1 VLSSYKFD
9 DYLDAKL
16 GVVNGSQT
24 DNNTTTSGGGD
35 GCAVLAALNVTA
47 PGGNANWS
55 NNFQYS
61 SNNDNNTVNGTGSS
75 STSTAVENG
84 SSGTGYT
91 FIYNSWGNWAPKF
104 ANDKLLFAFNALLG
118 TASTNDG
125 DPSQPGTTWFGA
137 GAYAKYQFNDWFS
150 LCSRG
155 EYLGGNNP
163 AKVTDNYNNQNLSLW
178 EYTLTAGF
186 NVIEAGTVVG
196 KMGMTGFATGKHLH
210 WEIWAGHITSQ
221 PLAGFATG
229 KGYYNPMDFCKAV
242 MAFEKAN
249 VEAHKETS
257 EKATVTV
264 APSHSVDDIPTVAVP
279 KEAKVVKPEGT
290 VAPKKAVVAAPVVA
304 KIANP
309 GYPGHYLK
317 LGSKGEEVKFIQQQL
332 KIVVTGNFEA
342 GTDKAVKVLQKKH
355 GLLVDGIVGPKT
367 WALLD

>member
-1 VLSSYKFD
+1 MAKSQWPVDGTPGKSWKITSPFGYRIHPIKKTKKHHNGVD
-9 DYLDAKL
+9 IWQGGDTTYLEAWADGK
-16 GVVNGSQT
+16 VIKVIPNDSP
-24 DNNTTTSGGGD
+24 TSGGHS
-35 GCAVLAALNVTA
+35 VIVQ
-47 PGGNANWS
+47 S
-55 NNFQYS
+55 
-61 SNNDNNTVNGTGSS
+61 TVMG
-75 STSTAVENG
+75 
-84 SSGTGYT
+84 
-91 FIYNSWGNWAPKF
+91 K
-104 ANDKLLFAFNALLG
+104 
-118 TASTNDG
+118 
-125 DPSQPGTTWFGA
+125 
-137 GAYAKYQFNDWFS
+137 
-150 LCSRG
+150 
-155 EYLGGNNP
+155 
-163 AKVTDNYNNQNLSLW
+163 KVTWTYFHMV
-178 EYTLTAGF
+178 AGSIK
-186 NVIEAGTVVG
+186 VKAGQKIEAGTVVG

-290 VAPKKAVVAAPVVA
+290 AAPKKAVVAAPVVA

-309 GYPGHYLK
+309 GYPGSYVK
-317 LGSKGEEVKFIQQQL
+317 LGSKGDAVKFIQQQL